1 MILSHHARALQLFG
15 YLAHLQK
22 NISKICDFHFSF
34 DLYAG
39 IIVKQLNKMF
49 FVFFTFHFSLLFPVF
64 FPRCASLLW
73 SPLYYPVALPR
84 CWVKVL
90 EPTVAKTDD
99 LGLVP
104 IFKKIVQTKSVIFI
118 FSFDLYADII
128 SKQLQK

>member
-49 FVFFTFHFSLLFPVF
+49 FFFTFHFSLLFPFF
-64 FPRCASLLW
+64 FPVVLPYCGPRCIT
-73 SPLYYPVALPR
+73 PLHYPV
-84 CWVKVL
+84 V
-90 EPTVAKTDD
+90 
-99 LGLVP
+99 GS
-104 IFKKIVQTKSVIFI
+104 KS
-118 FSFDLYADII
+118 SSQPLR
-128 SKQLQK
+128 KLMT